1 MQVNISGHQLDVT
14 DSMRDYVGEKLGRL
28 ERHFDRITNV
38 QVIMQVEKL
47 KQKIEATLHVAG
59 REVVA
64 NAEHEDM
71 YAAIDLLADKLDRQ
85 LIKHKE
91 KQLDRLQG
99 ATAR

>member
-14 DSMRDYVGEKLGRL
+14 DAMRDYVGEKLGKL
-28 ERHFDRITNV
+28 ERHFDKITNV

-47 KQKIEATLHVAG
+47 KQQIEATLHVAG

-71 YAAIDLLADKLDRQ
+71 YAAIDLLTDKLDRQ

-91 KQLDRLQG
+91 KQLDHKQG